1 MPTKDSRVIGVRIK
15 DETIAKIIERASRK
29 GWTFNRW
36 MNWAIIQGLRSHKRK
51 EGENGRCRNQRTNNI
66 FT

>member
-51 EGENGRCRNQRTNNI
+51 EGENGRDRTL
-66 FT
+66 